1 MYLADYGRRIAYG
14 TDVGVFFQT
23 LGEGRNR
30 TPLKVLD
37 LVDVQQIDVLE
48 EYQLLVVLSGEDS
61 YAVQIY

>member
-1 MYLADYGRRIAYG
+1 M
-14 TDVGVFFQT
+14 GVYFQA

-48 EYQLLVVLSGEDS
+48 EYQLLIVLSGKS
-61 YAVQIY
+61 SHTLQTR